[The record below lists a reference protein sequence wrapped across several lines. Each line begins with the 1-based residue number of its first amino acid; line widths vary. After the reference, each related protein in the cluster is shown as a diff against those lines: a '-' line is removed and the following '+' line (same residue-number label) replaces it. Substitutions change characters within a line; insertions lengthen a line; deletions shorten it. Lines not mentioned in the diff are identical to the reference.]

1 MLKEIKW
8 PPSRTYRVASKWEP
22 FQFYLDV
29 LTESKTLDLYLG
41 YFSSAAINILSLGF
55 AKFISHG
62 GNLRII
68 INDVLSENDKN
79 VVRQVDEGY
88 IYQIPFDL
96 QNFSE
101 LKSRLDDYDK
111 HFFQCLGYLIQNNRI
126 QLKVIRP
133 KGRKGTAHYKSGVFS
148 DGKDQV
154 AFTGSCN
161 FTAYGFLENLER
173 IDLSLSWEGQ
183 FAKERIKED
192 MEEFEEVF
200 NGLADYVEYLDA
212 DNIQT
217 AIATQYGNTEIDQ
230 LLIEEDELLIRK
242 RDFYRERKIKK
253 ILDTTKSKVDIEL
266 DAPRFP
272 YLKGPREYQVE
283 AYVNWVNNGYKGIFA
298 MATGTGK
305 TLTSLNCLL
314 NIYEETKKY
323 RAVIVVPTVALV
335 KQWKKECL
343 RFNYGNIITVSSVEN
358 WEQNMSFFN
367 SASQFIE
374 PSYIVI
380 VTYASFQKK
389 KFQSKF
395 SSLPKDTLFIADEV
409 HNMGSPTMIKV
420 LKTIHLERRIGLSA
434 TPSRKYDIVG
444 NDAIEQFFNSAYP
457 YTFSF
462 SMKKALDLRWL
473 CQYSYFPHVVTLTK
487 DELEQYLYYSRKLLM
502 HFDPVT
508 KRYKDNKEV
517 EFLLLARKRIIHKA
531 FNKKEIFKKILQDE
545 FSVRGNLQYTLVYV
559 PEGLE
564 ADYNKIDQADDDDD
578 DISLIDE
585 YTRAVSKTDT
595 SIMVAKYTSQTPS
608 RDTVIEQFEKGN
620 IHVLTSMK
628 CLDEGVDVPRSEL
641 AIFCASTG
649 NPRQFIQRRGR
660 VLRQHD
666 QKIHAVIHDLVVVP
680 LIDDHD
686 GTFEMEKNLVSKELE
701 RVVDFAD
708 LSMNKSDTY
717 GALKDILSYYDLNL
731 NDFSK
736 EYDE

>member
-1 MLKEIKW
+1 MLKDIKW

-55 AKFISHG
+55 AKFISQG
-62 GNLRII
+62 GNVRII

-79 VVRQVDEGY
+79 VIQQVNEGY
-88 IYQIPFDL
+88 IYQIPFNL
-96 QNFSE
+96 QSFSE

-111 HFFQCLGYLIQNNRI
+111 HFFQCLGYLIQNERI
-126 QLKVIRP
+126 QLKIIRP
-133 KGRKGTAHYKSGVFS
+133 KGKKGTAHYKSGVFS

-173 IDLSLSWEGQ
+173 IDLTLSWEGQ

-200 NGLADYVEYLDA
+200 GGFADYVVYLDT
-212 DNIQT
+212 DKIQT

-230 LLIEEDELLIRK
+230 LLVDEDDLLNRK
-242 RDFYRERKIKK
+242 KDYFREKKIKK
-253 ILDTTKSKVDIEL
+253 IIENTKSKVEIEL

-272 YLKGPREYQVE
+272 YLKGPREYQIE
-283 AYVNWVNNGYKGIFA
+283 AYENWVNNGYKGIFA

-314 NIYEETKKY
+314 NIYEEAKKY

-358 WEQNMSFFN
+358 WEQNLSFFN
-367 SASQFIE
+367 SASQFID

-395 SSLPKDTLFIADEV
+395 TNLPKDTLFIADEV
-409 HNMGSPTMIKV
+409 HNMGSPTMIKM
-420 LKTIHLERRIGLSA
+420 LNNIHLERRIGLSA

-444 NDAIEQFFNSAYP
+444 NDSIEKFFNSSPP
-457 YTFSF
+457 YTYSF

-473 CQYSYFPHVVTLTK
+473 CQYSYYPHVVTLTN
-487 DELEQYLYYSRKLLM
+487 DELEQYLYYSRKLLIY
-502 HFDPVT
+502 FDPVT
-508 KRYKDNKEV
+508 KRYKDNKDV

-531 FNKKEIFKKILQDE
+531 HL
-545 FSVRGNLQYTLVYV
+545 
-559 PEGLE
+559 
-564 ADYNKIDQADDDDD
+564 
-578 DISLIDE
+578 
-585 YTRAVSKTDT
+585 
-595 SIMVAKYTSQTPS
+595 
-608 RDTVIEQFEKGN
+608 
-620 IHVLTSMK
+620 
-628 CLDEGVDVPRSEL
+628 
-641 AIFCASTG
+641 
-649 NPRQFIQRRGR
+649 
-660 VLRQHD
+660 
-666 QKIHAVIHDLVVVP
+666 
-680 LIDDHD
+680 
-686 GTFEMEKNLVSKELE
+686 
-701 RVVDFAD
+701 
-708 LSMNKSDTY
+708 
-717 GALKDILSYYDLNL
+717 
-731 NDFSK
+731 
-736 EYDE
+736 